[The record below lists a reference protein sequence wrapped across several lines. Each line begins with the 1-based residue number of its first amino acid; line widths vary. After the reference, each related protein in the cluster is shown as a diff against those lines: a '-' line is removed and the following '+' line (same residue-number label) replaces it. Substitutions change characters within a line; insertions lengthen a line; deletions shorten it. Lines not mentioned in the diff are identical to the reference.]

1 MGFPSRIR
9 HLASGIL
16 HHASC
21 MLLLLVTFPTYSQF
35 SAGPD
40 DTINPGV
47 PVTLTATYGL
57 IGTGVTI
64 SDDGIEGPFPIGFNF
79 SFFGDIYDEFYIGS
93 NGWISFLPNPNAA
106 GTRQAFAVPNAADF
120 NPKACVLGPFQ
131 DLNPLIAGSPYIF
144 YLTIGDTLQRKLV
157 VMWCQTP
164 MYQCLDSVVTFQ
176 IILNEGSNTIENHIL
191 SKPSCTDWLN
201 NLATLGVQNTTGY
214 IGYAVPGRNG
224 TSWSAQTEGWRYTP
238 TSIDSFQIAAIPY
251 NLEPIVPGE
260 KITYAWYRGDE
271 LITTQQTITV
281 TPDVTTTYWAKCT
294 LCDGQE
300 FTDSVT
306 VYVIPYIPN
315 AFTPN
320 GDGLNDVFR
329 IIGLPPE
336 NITKFNLQ
344 IFNRWGEVVFS
355 TTDILEGWNGRLK
368 GELCPE
374 GTYIWVIFYEDAS
387 KIRQTNKGQVMLIR

>member
-1 MGFPSRIR
+1 MCPSLVTR
-9 HLASGIL
+9 HLSLTIFLVLLGINL
-16 HHASC
+16 RA
-21 MLLLLVTFPTYSQF
+21 QF

-57 IGTGVTI
+57 IGTGVTV
-64 SDDGIEGPFPIGFNF
+64 SDDGVEGPFPIGFSF
-79 SFFGDIYDEFYIGS
+79 SFFGEIYNQFYIGS

-106 GTRQAFAVPNAADF
+106 GTRQAFAVPNAADY
-120 NPKACVLGPFQ
+120 NPKACILGPFQ
-131 DLNPLIAGSPYIF
+131 DLNPLLAGSPYIF
-144 YLTIGDTLQRKLV
+144 YLTVGDTLQRKLV

-164 MYQCLDSVVTFQ
+164 MYSCLDSVVTFQ
-176 IILNEGSNTIENHIL
+176 IILNEGTNTIENHIL
-191 SKPSCTDWLN
+191 SKPSCDWLA
-201 NLATLGVQNTTGY
+201 NLATLGVQNSTGY

-224 TSWSAQTEGWRYTP
+224 TSWSAAMEGWKYTP
-238 TSIDSFQIAAIPY
+238 TSIDSFQVAPIPY

-260 KITYAWYRGDE
+260 KITYAWYQGSE
-271 LITTQQTITV
+271 QLTTQQTLTV
-281 TPDVTTTYWAKCT
+281 TPRVTTTYWAKAT

-320 GDGLNDVFR
+320 GDGLNDTFR
-329 IIGLPPE
+329 ITGLPPE
-336 NITKFNLQ
+336 NITRFNMQ
-344 IFNRWGEVVFS
+344 VFNRWGEVIFS
-355 TTDILEGWNGRLK
+355 TTDITEGWNGRLN

-374 GTYIWVIFYEDAS
+374 GNYVWVIFYEDGS
-387 KIRQTNKGQVMLIR
+387 KITRTNKGVVALIR

>member
-1 MGFPSRIR
+1 M
-9 HLASGIL
+9 HLASGIRY
-16 HHASC
+16 
-21 MLLLLVTFPTYSQF
+21 LVSRMGHGAWGMVFLFLSFPAFSQF

-57 IGTGVTI
+57 IGNGVTI
-64 SDDGIEGPFPIGFNF
+64 SDDGVEGPLPIGFPF
-79 SFFGDIYDEFYIGS
+79 SFFGDIYNQFYIGA
-93 NGWISFLPNPNAA
+93 NGWISFIPNVNAA
-106 GTRQAFAVPNAADF
+106 GTRQAFAVPNAADY
-120 NPKACVLGPFQ
+120 NPKACILAPFQ
-131 DLNPLIAGSPYIF
+131 DLNPLIAGSPYIY
-144 YLTIGDTLQRKLV
+144 YLTVGDSTQKKLV

-164 MYQCLDSVVTFQ
+164 MYSCLDSAVTFQ
-176 IILNEGSNTIENHIL
+176 VILNYGSNTIENHIL
-191 SKPSCTDWLN
+191 SKPSCDWLS
-201 NLATLGVQNTTGY
+201 NLATLGVQNPTGY

-224 TSWSAQTEGWRYTP
+224 TSWTAQQEGWRYTP
-238 TSIDSFQIAAIPY
+238 TSIDSFQIASIPF

-260 KITYAWYRGDE
+260 KITYSWYKGTE
-271 LITTQQTITV
+271 LLSTQQSLTV
-281 TPDVTTTYWAKCT
+281 TPDVTTTYWAKCV

-320 GDGLNDVFR
+320 GDGTNDMFR

-336 NITKFNLQ
+336 NITKFNMQ

-355 TTDILEGWNGRLK
+355 TDNILEGWDGRFNR
-368 GELCPE
+368 ENCPA
-374 GTYIWVIFYEDAS
+374 GNYVWVIFYEDQS
-387 KIRQTNKGQVMLIR
+387 KITRTNKGVVALIR